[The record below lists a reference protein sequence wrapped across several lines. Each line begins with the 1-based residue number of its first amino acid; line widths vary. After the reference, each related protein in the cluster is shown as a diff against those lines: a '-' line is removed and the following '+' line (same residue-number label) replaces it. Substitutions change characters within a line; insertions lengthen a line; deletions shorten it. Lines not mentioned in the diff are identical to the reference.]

1 MPFDSNLAKIVGKK
15 SKIGPPKKEGPF
27 VKEKMEML
35 YGKIL
40 DDLLVNLE
48 KQNNLFGDST
58 YVKYLKSFVNENK

>member
-35 YGKIL
+35 IL
-40 DDLLVNLE
+40 SKL
-48 KQNNLFGDST
+48 Q
-58 YVKYLKSFVNENK
+58 